1 MGLTEDVQANEP
13 PWTCTA
19 HSPLD
24 GTTISRARQAHKKP
38 QEAYFTQRS
47 VDPPGLEEL
56 RKVTWSLLLM
66 SWCWAPTSTLL
77 PESRPHL
84 WRRCSLS
91 RAVFQMLRFLHG
103 DKGKGKKE

>member
-1 MGLTEDVQANEP
+1 MALTEDVQANEP

-47 VDPPGLEEL
+47 VDPPGLEEV
-56 RKVTWSLLLM
+56 REVTQSPLLA

-77 PESRPHL
+77 PESPHTY
-84 WRRCSLS
+84 RS
-91 RAVFQMLRFLHG
+91 QHP
-103 DKGKGKKE
+103 